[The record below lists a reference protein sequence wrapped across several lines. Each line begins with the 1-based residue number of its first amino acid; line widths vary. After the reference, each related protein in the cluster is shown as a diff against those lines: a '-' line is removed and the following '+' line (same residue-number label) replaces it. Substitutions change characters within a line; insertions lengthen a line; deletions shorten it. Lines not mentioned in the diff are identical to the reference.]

1 MKKYHIPFTK
11 KSINVQGLKRLTM
24 LISLITLIISCSL
37 FVLGE
42 VVMAAAVLIICLSS
56 FLLSLH
62 FGNDFYRKAGLKNP
76 LNL

>member
-42 VVMAAAVLIICLSS
+42 VVIAAAVLIIFLAS

-62 FGNDFYRKAGLKNP
+62 FGNNFYNKGWFKKSV
-76 LNL
+76 

>member
-24 LISLITLIISCSL
+24 LISLITLIISCCL

-62 FGNDFYRKAGLKNP
+62 FGNDVYRKAGLKNP

>member
-42 VVMAAAVLIICLSS
+42 FVLAAAILIICLSS
-56 FLLSLH
+56 LLLSLH
-62 FGNDFYRKAGLKNP
+62 FGNDFYTKGWFKKSV
-76 LNL
+76 